1 MLSGHIPVFLALIVL
16 PVSSHRVSEYVKAS
30 SGTLFEFALLVLAL
44 ALKHDVANFSASS
57 RVRFL
62 SRCSVWPQVRRS
74 FRFSQE
80 RACGPHTPWVLHTV
94 VAVYVWLVAETSVIP
109 GFFPICHEALEW
121 IAELRDFRC
130 QVDFVFVPVDF
141 KHCVSYR
148 FFFVDSPTPVRAVQF
163 RTYFFQYPRTRMPG
177 PIWCLPPFYSDFRVG
192 MPRPTSTISISCR
205 QQEVNLAFALFTSKS
220 KRARKPNMAPQPECL
235 WSR

>member
-16 PVSSHRVSEYVKAS
+16 PVSSYRVSEYVKVS

-121 IAELRDFRC
+121 IAELRTSAVRSTLYLC
-130 QVDFVFVPVDF
+130 LLTSSIASVTVF
-141 KHCVSYR
+141 SSST
-148 FFFVDSPTPVRAVQF
+148 SPLLSEQCNSEHISFSIPGRACHNRSGVCLHSI
-163 RTYFFQYPRTRMPG
+163 RT
-177 PIWCLPPFYSDFRVG
+177 
-192 MPRPTSTISISCR
+192 
-205 QQEVNLAFALFTSKS
+205 FA
-220 KRARKPNMAPQPECL
+220 
-235 WSR
+235 